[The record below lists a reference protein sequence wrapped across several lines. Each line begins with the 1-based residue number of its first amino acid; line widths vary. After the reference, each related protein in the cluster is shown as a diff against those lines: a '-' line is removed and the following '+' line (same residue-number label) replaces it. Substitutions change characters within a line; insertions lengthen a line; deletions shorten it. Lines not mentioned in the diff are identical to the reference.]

1 MKIIYSNPISLGHL
15 PDLWEKP
22 LVKVWIALGFLEEWS
37 PLVKSVGNTVQC
49 CRYWYLTV
57 DFYHR
62 VIEAWEVIDFI

>member
-57 DFYHR
+57 DFTT
-62 VIEAWEVIDFI
+62 ELLKLGK